1 MVVGEKMSPG
11 ILEIAKGKD
20 DEEDLDYLEIEIY
33 KDWDFWKGLGIPM
46 FCVLMGFFWLAIVN
60 SNNTGYWE
68 DVGDFVGVGIFL
80 LCSIFCLWP
89 LLGVSLVFDGKRN
102 EKKNMEMGAWIS
114 LILNFIVVIL
124 LMLWYYS
131 TFTIF

>member
-1 MVVGEKMSPG
+1 MSPG

-20 DEEDLDYLEIEIY
+20 DDEELDYLEIEIY
-33 KDWDFWKGLGIPM
+33 KDWNFWKGLGIPM

-60 SNNTGYWE
+60 SNNTGYLE
-68 DVGDFVGVGIFL
+68 DVGDFFGVGIFL

-124 LMLWYYS
+124 LMLWFYS
-131 TFTIF
+131 AFTIF

>member
-1 MVVGEKMSPG
+1 MSTGPPQTVVIPWTNE
-11 ILEIAKGKD
+11 KD

-60 SNNTGYWE
+60 SNNTGYLE
-68 DVGDFVGVGIFL
+68 DVDDFFNVGLFIM
-80 LCSIFCLWP
+80 CSIFCLWP
-89 LLGVSLVFDGKRN
+89 LLGVSLVFNGKRN

-114 LILNFIVVIL
+114 LILNFIVVIWL
-124 LMLWYYS
+124 LQWFYFKFL
-131 TFTIF
+131 F

>member
-1 MVVGEKMSPG
+1 MSPG

-20 DEEDLDYLEIEIY
+20 DDEDLDYLEIEIY
-33 KDWDFWKGLGIPM
+33 KDWNFWKGLGIPM

-60 SNNTGYWE
+60 SNNTGYLE

-124 LMLWYYS
+124 LMLWFYS
-131 TFTIF
+131 AFTIF

>member
-1 MVVGEKMSPG
+1 MSPG

-20 DEEDLDYLEIEIY
+20 DDEDLDYLEIEIY
-33 KDWDFWKGLGIPM
+33 KDWNFWKGLGIPM

-60 SNNTGYWE
+60 SNNTGYLE
-68 DVGDFVGVGIFL
+68 DVGDFFGVGIFL

-124 LMLWYYS
+124 LMLWFYS
-131 TFTIF
+131 AFTIF

>member
-1 MVVGEKMSPG
+1 MSLG

-46 FCVLMGFFWLAIVN
+46 FCTLMGFFWLAIVN
-60 SNNTGYWE
+60 SNNTGYLE
-68 DVGDFVGVGIFL
+68 DVGDFFGVGIFL

-89 LLGVSLVFDGKRN
+89 LLGVGLVFDGKRN

-124 LMLWYYS
+124 LMLWFYS
-131 TFTIF
+131 L

>member
-1 MVVGEKMSPG
+1 MSPG

-33 KDWDFWKGLGIPM
+33 KDWNFWKGLGIPM

-60 SNNTGYWE
+60 SNNTGYLE

-124 LMLWYYS
+124 LMLWFYS
-131 TFTIF
+131 AFTIF

>member
-1 MVVGEKMSPG
+1 MSPG

-46 FCVLMGFFWLAIVN
+46 FCTLMGFFWLAIVS
-60 SNNTGYWE
+60 SNNTGYLE
-68 DVGDFVGVGIFL
+68 DVGDFFGVGIFL

-89 LLGVSLVFDGKRN
+89 LLGVGLVFDGKRN
-102 EKKNMEMGAWIS
+102 ERKNMEMGAWIS
-114 LILNFIVVIL
+114 LILNFIFVIL
-124 LMLWYYS
+124 LMYWI
-131 TFTIF
+131 FTL

>member
-1 MVVGEKMSPG
+1 MSPG

-33 KDWDFWKGLGIPM
+33 KDWNFWKGLGIPM

-60 SNNTGYWE
+60 SNNTGYLE
-68 DVGDFVGVGIFL
+68 DVGDFFGVGIFL

-124 LMLWYYS
+124 LMLWFYS
-131 TFTIF
+131 AFTIF